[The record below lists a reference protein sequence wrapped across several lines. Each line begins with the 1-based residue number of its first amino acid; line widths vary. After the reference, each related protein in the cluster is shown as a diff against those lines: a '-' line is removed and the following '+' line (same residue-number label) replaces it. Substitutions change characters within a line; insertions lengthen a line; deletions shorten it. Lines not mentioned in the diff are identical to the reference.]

1 MKKLLFIIVCLP
13 IIAIGCEPN
22 TIKAESFRITYDRD
36 YCVVSATQLTAEI
49 VCIKQEE
56 PK

>member
-22 TIKAESFRITYDRD
+22 NIKAESFRITYDRD